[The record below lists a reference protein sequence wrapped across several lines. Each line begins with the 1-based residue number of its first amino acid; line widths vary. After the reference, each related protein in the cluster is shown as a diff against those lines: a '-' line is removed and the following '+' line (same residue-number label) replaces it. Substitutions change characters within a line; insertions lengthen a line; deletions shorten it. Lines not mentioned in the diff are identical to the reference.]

1 MAEDVDPKTFANEL
15 LKAIRRTPGATV
27 KVVRRNSQDVKKQAR
42 RNVRLT
48 APVQNAHA
56 FKAINYDVEAQG
68 VEVVGEIG
76 YDKTQKS
83 GRIGNLLEFGGG
95 GDHSPPHRDL
105 ARAVDGQSVLFE
117 DDLADM
123 GEALIS
129 GAIEKTLARMNVTDT
144 AE

>member
-1 MAEDVDPKTFANEL
+1 MAEDLDPKTFSNEL

-27 KVVRRNSQDVKKQAR
+27 KVVRRNSADVKKQAR
-42 RNVRLT
+42 RNVKLT
-48 APVQNAHA
+48 APIHNAHA
-56 FKAINYDVEAQG
+56 NTAINYDVEAKG

-76 YDKTQKS
+76 YDKTQKA

-105 ARAVDGQSVLFE
+105 ARALDGQVTLFE

-123 GEALIS
+123 GEALIA
-129 GAIEKTLARMNVTDT
+129 GAIEKTLARMEPDET
-144 AE
+144 E